1 LAKFKLAKG
10 DFEKF
15 KKYINDPGFDTKYLD
30 IKLDS
35 KIELT
40 GESYKRLAEAM
51 SKPISQSKNYASY
64 FKALFPPKKIFT
76 K

>member
-1 LAKFKLAKG
+1 MKFKLAKG

-15 KKYINDPGFDTKYLD
+15 KKYINNSEFDTKSLG

-40 GESYKRLAEAM
+40 GESYKKLAEAI

-64 FKALFPPKKIFT
+64 FKALFPTKKIFT